1 MRTFPLELVL
11 YSGGETITR
20 NATMKQS
27 FAKKRISGK
36 KIVYLVGEGTGET
49 ISRIARAS
57 LAQFNREHIE
67 VKSFFLVT
75 AERSLARII
84 RSAAQDDALVAF
96 SIVQPGLRDFLIKEA
111 DRRGIKAIDV
121 IGNFIIQLSLFL
133 KEKPL
138 EIPGRQYILDE
149 EYFRRIEAI
158 NFAVKHDDGKLPQ
171 GLKLADIILAG
182 LSRTGKTPL
191 STYMANQ
198 GWKVANVPIH
208 PDMETPRE
216 LFEVDQKKVFGLII
230 SVESLVKLREARLK
244 QLGLEPEARYADPVR
259 VFEEIEWCKQFFQ
272 QNPRWRIVNV
282 SNRAI
287 EEVAASIVNAYHT
300 GKKPL

>member
-1 MRTFPLELVL
+1 
-11 YSGGETITR
+11 
-20 NATMKQS
+20 MKKPS
-27 FAKKRISGK
+27 PKRKAPRKKV
-36 KIVYLVGEGTGET
+36 VYLVGEGTGET
-49 ISRIARAS
+49 ISRISRAS

-67 VKSFFLVT
+67 VKPFFLVT
-75 AERSLARII
+75 DEHYVSRII
-84 RSAAQDDALVAF
+84 KHAAEDNALVAF

-121 IGNFIIQLSLFL
+121 IGNFIVQLSIFL

-138 EIPGRQYILDE
+138 EIPGRQYMLDE

-158 NFAVKHDDGKLPQ
+158 NFAVKHDDGKLLQ
-171 GLKLADIILAG
+171 GLHLADIVLVG

-198 GWKVANVPIH
+198 GWKVANIPLH
-208 PDMETPRE
+208 PDMETPHE
-216 LFEVDQKKVFGLII
+216 LYEVDQRKIFGLVI

-244 QLGLEPEARYADPVR
+244 QLGLEPEARYADPVK
-259 VFEEIEWCKQFFQ
+259 VFEEIEWCQGFFRKY
-272 QNPRWRIVNV
+272 PRWRIVDV

-287 EEVAASIVNAYHT
+287 EEVAASIVNAYQT
-300 GKKPL
+300 GKKPT